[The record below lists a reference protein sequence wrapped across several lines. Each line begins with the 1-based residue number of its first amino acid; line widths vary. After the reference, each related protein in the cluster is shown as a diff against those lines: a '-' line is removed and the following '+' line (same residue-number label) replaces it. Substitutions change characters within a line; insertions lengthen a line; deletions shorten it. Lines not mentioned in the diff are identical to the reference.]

1 MALKNPAKSP
11 FVSNVRLFCVV
22 LCMAVSGI
30 YAGAAENGAS
40 PTFDDLT
47 MSPELYTPMEIPG
60 AALPFVPKDGKPL
73 AGLTILLDP
82 AGGQE
87 ATADAKV
94 TTATLAADA
103 SVLTTGHLYHA
114 LVTAGAKVTTTRWD
128 AAPQPLSERSK
139 RVAEQDP
146 DLVLTVRHLPDEI
159 ETALPMAQGESNEGL
174 AAEAAR
180 MLSKALGFD
189 VQVAV
194 SGKAPVHATV
204 WFGSADETT
213 HAQRLATR
221 GFHREE
227 SRALY
232 EAIVA
237 GWKDHNSGAETAASA
252 PPAVAPT
259 GDFRDKLPA
268 WPKLHDGIRSYS
280 RTLWPLARPAETAAE
295 VQKML
300 EVYQRFVITE
310 PVFFLLDAQ
319 VDKTDEGWVLS
330 GKSSHPFLTS
340 ATKELMLSVG
350 CDPVVNRMETLPSA
364 RLGEKRFGIVRVP
377 MAMTWA
383 SARQGDSVQSQL
395 LLGEPLWLLDE
406 SDDGFALLVQ
416 GGEGYIGWVRA
427 DQVTRVAGPE
437 FDRWLNA
444 QKTSVPR
451 DGWAGNLRIP
461 AGARLPL
468 MVDGA
473 NLRLPPG
480 ALPDIDALAV
490 DQAKSL
496 VGTGRLGKMAAFVA
510 AEFLT
515 TPYVYGGRSRL
526 GLDCSGITS
535 AAWSAAGVTLPRDA
549 RQQVL
554 CGQLVATPWHQPD
567 LRAGDVLFFMDPSG
581 KVFHAGI
588 SIGGKRFLHSSPPEV
603 QLSSLDPA
611 DPLYTALW
619 HKHFAMARRMAE

>member
-1 MALKNPAKSP
+1 MSLKAPAKSL
-11 FVSNVRLFCVV
+11 FVSNVRLVSVV
-22 LCMAVSGI
+22 LCMVTSGI

-47 MSPELYTPMEIPG
+47 SSPELYTPMEIPG
-60 AALPFVPKDGKPL
+60 AVLPFVPRDGKPL

-128 AAPQPLSERSK
+128 AAPQPLSERRK

-146 DLVLTVRHLPDEI
+146 DLVLTVRHLPGEL
-159 ETALPMAQGESNEGL
+159 ETALPMGSREGGDGIG
-174 AAEAAR
+174 AEAAR

-204 WFGSADETT
+204 WLGSADETT

-232 EAIVA
+232 EAICA
-237 GWKDHNSGAETAASA
+237 GWKDKNSGGDAVSGS
-252 PPAVAPT
+252 PAVALN

-280 RTLWPLARPAETAAE
+280 RSLWQLARPAETAAE
-295 VQKML
+295 VQQML
-300 EVYQRFVITE
+300 DLYQRFVITE
-310 PVFFLLDAQ
+310 SVFFLLDAQ
-319 VDKTDEGWVLS
+319 VEKSDEGWILS
-330 GKSSHPFLTS
+330 GKSSSALLTS
-340 ATKELMLSVG
+340 ATEQLVMSVG

-427 DQVTRVAGPE
+427 DQVTRVAGAE

-468 MVDGA
+468 MTDGA

-496 VGTGRLGKMAAFVA
+496 VGTGRQGKMAAFVA

-554 CGQLVATPWHQPD
+554 CGQLVATPWHLPD

-588 SIGGKRFLHSSPPEV
+588 SVGGKRFLHSSPPEV

>member
-1 MALKNPAKSP
+1 MTLETPNSSLIGACCVALIMAI
-11 FVSNVRLFCVV
+11 
-22 LCMAVSGI
+22 SGI
-30 YAGAAENGAS
+30 HASGAERFSTDGAS
-40 PTFDDLT
+40 ATLDDLT
-47 MSPELYTPMEIPG
+47 SSAELYTPMEIPG
-60 AALPFVPKDGKPL
+60 AELPFVPADGKPL

-82 AGGQE
+82 AGGLE
-87 ATADAKV
+87 ATPDHKV
-94 TTATLAADA
+94 SSATLAADA
-103 SVLTTGHLYHA
+103 NVLTTAHLYHHLIA
-114 LVTAGAKVTTTRWD
+114 GGAKASTTRWD
-128 AAPQPLSERSK
+128 AAPQSLTERRK
-139 RVAEQDP
+139 RVAETNP
-146 DLVLTVRHLPDEI
+146 DLVLTVRHLPG
-159 ETALPMAQGESNEGL
+159 ETEAALPMAQGESVGG
-174 AAEAAR
+174 EAAKDAAKA
-180 MLSKALGFD
+180 LSKALGFD
-189 VQVAV
+189 VQVTV
-194 SGKAPVHATV
+194 SGKAPIHSTV
-204 WFGSADETT
+204 WLGSADETT
-213 HAQRLATR
+213 HAQRLNTR
-221 GFHREE
+221 GFHRAE

-237 GWKDHNSGAETAASA
+237 GWKNPNSEGRASSVPASA
-252 PPAVAPT
+252 PT
-259 GDFRDKLPA
+259 NDFRDKLPA
-268 WPKLHDGIRSYS
+268 WATLHDGIKSQS
-280 RTLWPLARPAETAAE
+280 RTLWTFDRPAETAAE

-300 EVYQRFVITE
+300 DLYQRFVITE

-319 VDKTDEGWVLS
+319 VEKSDEGWILS
-330 GKSSHPFLTS
+330 GKSSSALLTS
-340 ATKELMLSVG
+340 ATEQLMMSVG
-350 CDPVVNRMETLPSA
+350 CDPVLNRMETLPSA

-427 DQVTRVAGPE
+427 DQVTRVAAPE
-437 FDRWLNA
+437 FDRWISA

-490 DQAKSL
+490 DQAKSF
-496 VGTGRLGKMAAFVA
+496 VGTGRQGKMAAFVA

-526 GLDCSGITS
+526 GLDCSGLTS

-554 CGQLVATPWHQPD
+554 SGQLVATPWHLPD

-588 SIGGKRFLHSSPPEV
+588 SIGGKRFLHSCPPEV
-603 QLSSLDPA
+603 QVSSLDPA
-611 DPLYTALW
+611 DPLYSALW
-619 HKHFAMARRMAE
+619 HAHFALARRVAE